1 MPTSVPADA
10 QEFLDRPRTDLAAE
24 LVYLRAENA
33 ALRAKNLY
41 LLTEKEDADRR
52 IAELVQTVTS
62 LASALAQARLTLPDS
77 MVRSRISGSSVR
89 HHDVT

>member
-1 MPTSVPADA
+1 MPTSVPTDA

-33 ALRAKNLY
+33 ALRTKNLY
-41 LLTEKEDADRR
+41 LLTEKEDADRHN
-52 IAELVQTVTS
+52 AELVP
-62 LASALAQARLTLPDS
+62 SALAQARLTLPDS
-77 MVRSRISGSSVR
+77 MVRSRISGSSAR

>member
-10 QEFLDRPRTDLAAE
+10 QEFLDIPRTDLAAE
-24 LVYLRAENA
+24 NVYLRAENA
-33 ALRAKNLY
+33 ELRAKNQD

-52 IAELVQTVTS
+52 NAELVQTVAS
-62 LASALAQARLTLPDS
+62 LASALAQARLTLDS
-77 MVRSRISGSSVR
+77 MVRSRISGSSAR